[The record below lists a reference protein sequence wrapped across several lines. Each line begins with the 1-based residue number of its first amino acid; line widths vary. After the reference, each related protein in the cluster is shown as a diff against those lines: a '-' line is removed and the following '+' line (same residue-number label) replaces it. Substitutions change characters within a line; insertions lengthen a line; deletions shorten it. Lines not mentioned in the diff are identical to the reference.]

1 MVYDD
6 LDMSEAARSA
16 LFAEFRPRFA
26 IMAENVDF
34 KEPADGS
41 TWLKFDYMPSPKI
54 YNSLDRKCITLLAM
68 VQIGIVFAPGKGM
81 TEARTIAK
89 EIANFFKDGKI
100 LDVGYVYEGAS
111 SRPVQK
117 SERGWLLPVRFT
129 MRYDE
134 KEQ

>member
-34 KEPADGS
+34 TEPGQGQ
-41 TWLKFDYMPSPKI
+41 TWLKFDYIPADKI
-54 YNSLDRKCITLLAM
+54 YRTIDRKCISLLAM
-68 VQIGIVFAPGKGM
+68 VQVGIVFAPGKGM

-89 EIANFFKDGKI
+89 EIANFFSDGKI

-111 SRPVQK
+111 SKPVQK
-117 SERGWLLPVRFT
+117 SERGWMLPVRFT